1 MGNCIPS
8 LLFFAGGGLV
18 GRVRRTRLS
27 ADVPLCGWVA
37 RSASTPYLLGV
48 ALSFEWGLGFAFEDE
63 GGAGG
68 DVEL

>member
-8 LLFFAGGGLV
+8 LLFFAGGWD
-18 GRVRRTRLS
+18 VR
-27 ADVPLCGWVA
+27 VA
-37 RSASTPYLLGV
+37 RSASTPYILGV